1 MILKYFG
8 YILDGCTLL
17 PIHKCCDY
25 HKDIC
30 DCEDCS
36 VELVNEVDLA
46 LKDIVLGN
54 TTPSDCQEVDLTQL
68 RDELTSYWLNLHY
81 GRSCI
86 GSTCFSSGYSIELI
100 ELVCSSFDV
109 LNSFDDV
116 MTMMPVFTKNN
127 AIVIWEVLKKYK

>member
-1 MILKYFG
+1 M
-8 YILDGCTLL
+8 DGCTLL

-25 HKDIC
+25 HKGIC

-36 VELVNEVDLA
+36 VEIVNKVDLA

-68 RDELTSYWLNLHY
+68 CDELTSYWLNLWLNY

-86 GSTCFSSGYSIELI
+86 GSTCFSSGYSIELV

-109 LNSFDDV
+109 LKSFDDV

>member
-1 MILKYFG
+1 
-8 YILDGCTLL
+8 
-17 PIHKCCDY
+17 
-25 HKDIC
+25 
-30 DCEDCS
+30 
-36 VELVNEVDLA
+36 

-68 RDELTSYWLNLHY
+68 CDELTSYWLNLWLNY

-86 GSTCFSSGYSIELI
+86 GSTCFSSGYSIELV

-109 LNSFDDV
+109 LKSFDDV